1 MNQPGVVVGCVAV
14 HLVVVTL
21 GRTEFAN
28 VGRIQVI
35 IEHVGGWKVAVGLG
49 HLFVRVV
56 GLAGGWGVRRWG
68 WLHQRVG
75 KWRMNRWGVVAV
87 LTAVLTVVLVT
98 VLAVLATV
106 RRRGVIA
113 TTDATTDAVPVL
125 VKRMKSV
132 AAVLQMRMR
141 CNVRQ
146 CAAQRVQKVAGQA
159 LLGDRR
165 AAVRVAQRVRRVG
178 QVGDQVR
185 WTLVVRS
192 VRSAL

>member
-1 MNQPGVVVGCVAV
+1 MV
-14 HLVVVTL
+14 
-21 GRTEFAN
+21 
-28 VGRIQVI
+28 
-35 IEHVGGWKVAVGLG
+35 
-49 HLFVRVV
+49 
-56 GLAGGWGVRRWG
+56 
-68 WLHQRVG
+68 
-75 KWRMNRWGVVAV
+75 
-87 LTAVLTVVLVT
+87 AVLTVVLTT

-113 TTDATTDAVPVL
+113 TTDAVPVPVL

-178 QVGDQVR
+178 QVSDQVR

-192 VRSAL
+192 VRSALVLERKAAERAVQSVALQWRCDHADRHQPAIGQAVSSAKRAVFCFVEF